1 VAIFIAALIV
11 AAAIGGAAAQI
22 VSEMKRSRQAELRS
36 RQLAIVALFAPAL
49 ARVQDEPKALLTWQ
63 PLAKTLRA
71 QFPEEFTAL
80 DTAAG
85 STFPFSKEALASAHA
100 KWTTEWLAWE
110 GTHDAT
116 YKLKASEAQQEL
128 RSTPDSATAR
138 AKLDAIEREKLDT
151 YQRRYEDYI
160 RVAKALQQLAL

>member
-1 VAIFIAALIV
+1 MAIFIGLLVV
-11 AAAIGGAAAQI
+11 ATAIGGAAAQI
-22 VSEMKRSRQAELRS
+22 LSEMKRSRQAELRA

-49 ARVQDEPKALLTWQ
+49 ARVQDDPKALLIWQ

-71 QFPEEFTAL
+71 QFPEELTAL
-80 DTAAG
+80 DAAAG
-85 STFPFSKEALASAHA
+85 ATFPFSKDALADAHA

-110 GTHDAT
+110 ATHDAT
-116 YKLKASEAQQEL
+116 YKLKASQAQQEL
-128 RSTPDSATAR
+128 QDNAGSAAAR

-160 RVAKALQQLAL
+160 RVAKALQRLAV